1 MRVDESK
8 AFAFAAAV
16 VSAAAAFTFA
26 AAFIS
31 AAAARTAFAAAVV
44 SASAA
49 FAFAAAAFTAFAS
62 TASSVSV
69 GFCIGSVDRIRSV
82 DASHAVPAT
91 ATTTATTTPL
101 HDRVVSSS
109 SPAAYAPVANCSD
122 ALSCAVRDEVFPSGD
137 VTSMASLV
145 HAPGAAAVSAAFSGR
160 HTTVSRFDAPGASAK
175 APHGWT

>member
-1 MRVDESK
+1 MRVDSGGADESE
-8 AFAFAAAV
+8 AFAFTAAV

-26 AAFIS
+26 AAVVS
-31 AAAARTAFAAAVV
+31 AAAAC
-44 SASAA
+44 
-49 FAFAAAAFTAFAS
+49 TAFAS

-69 GFCIGSVDRIRSV
+69 GFRIGSVDRIRSV

-91 ATTTATTTPL
+91 VTTTATTTPL

>member
-8 AFAFAAAV
+8 AFAFAAAF
-16 VSAAAAFTFA
+16 VSAAAAFA
-26 AAFIS
+26 
-31 AAAARTAFAAAVV
+31 AFAAAVV

-49 FAFAAAAFTAFAS
+49 FAAFAAAAFTAFAS

-69 GFCIGSVDRIRSV
+69 GFRIGSVDRIRSV

-109 SPAAYAPVANCSD
+109 SPAAYAPVANFSD
-122 ALSCAVRDEVFPSGD
+122 ALSCAVRDEIFPSGD

-145 HAPGAAAVSAAFSGR
+145 HAPGAAARVP
-160 HTTVSRFDAPGASAK
+160 AP
-175 APHGWT
+175 P